1 MLLTI
6 VKKELLA
13 NLLSFK
19 FAVSLALCVI
29 LMTVSAYVLKTDYKQ
44 ELSDYNGRVIAYE
57 ESLRKVS
64 SINNIGPMI
73 RKAPAPLSVMFKR
86 GATSRVIRDFWGGIS
101 FEADTSDPIPI
112 LVPLFDM
119 GAIMGVILSLLAILF
134 GYDALV
140 SEKEGGTM
148 KLMLSNSVSRSQVL
162 LGKWIGGY
170 ISLLLPLAISA
181 VISLLIVIIDPMVVF
196 HGSDWLALILIF
208 LGAMLYLSI
217 FLTIAY
223 FISAISRSF
232 GAAAL
237 ISLCAWLFIVLILPN
252 VSMYIAGKIQPMPSI
267 QEVQRTEDRL
277 NNERNQKIGKIMG
290 EFMSKSPSKEEQ
302 ERFFT
307 ELFSEDG
314 IMATDIWNQ
323 YGEIRKA
330 HVSFEQRANRQIDIA
345 RQISA
350 ISPYANFTYLV
361 NTLSGTG
368 VDAERDMSQEAV
380 RHFSEWGDYLMG
392 KIIGNVKSLSD
403 INRKMDISDMPRF
416 KYVEQDVAERFSNSL
431 NYYLLLAVFNVV
443 FFMAA
448 YVAFLRISMR

>member
-6 VKKELLA
+6 VRKELLA

-29 LMTVSAYVLKTDYKQ
+29 LMTVSAYVLKTDYKK
-44 ELSDYNGRVIAYE
+44 ELSDYRGRVMIYE
-57 ESLRKVS
+57 ETLRKVS
-64 SINNIGPMI
+64 NLNQASPMI

-86 GATSRVIRDFWGGIS
+86 GATSRVIRDLWGGIS

-119 GAIMGVILSLLAILF
+119 GAIIGVILSLLAILF

-162 LGKWIGGY
+162 IGKWIGGY

-181 VISLLIVIIDPMVVF
+181 LISLLIVIMDPMVVF
-196 HGSDWLALILIF
+196 HGSDWLALVLIF

-217 FLTIAY
+217 FFAIAY

-277 NNERNQKIGKIMG
+277 DRERNQKTGKIIN
-290 EFMSKSPSKEEQ
+290 EFMSKGPSKEEQ

-307 ELFSEDG
+307 EAFAEDG
-314 IMATDIWNQ
+314 FIIIDLRDQ
-323 YGEIRKA
+323 YEEIRKA
-330 HVSFEQRANRQIDIA
+330 HISFEQRANRQIDLA

-350 ISPYANFTYLV
+350 ISPYANFTYLA

-368 VDAERDMSQEAV
+368 VDAERDMSREAT
-380 RHFSEWGDYLMG
+380 RHFSEWVDYIME
-392 KIIGNVKSLSD
+392 KFIGNVTSPSD
-403 INRKMDISDMPRF
+403 INKEMDISDMPRF
-416 KYVEQDVAERFSNSL
+416 KYVEQDVSERFSNSL
-431 NYYLLLAVFNVV
+431 NYYLLLVIFNVV